1 MSEFREKVWIDDVH
15 CLRSTES
22 AVLCLIENEEIW
34 IPQSQIDDESEVWEE
49 GDSGTLVISQWIAD
63 QKGL

>member
-1 MSEFREKVWIDDVH
+1 MPEFREKCYIADVH
-15 CLRSTES
+15 ALRSTES

-49 GDSGTLVISQWIAD
+49 GDNGTLVISLWIAE

>member
-1 MSEFREKVWIDDVH
+1 MPEFREKCYIADVNI
-15 CLRSTES
+15 LRSTES

-49 GDSGTLVISQWIAD
+49 GDNGTLVISLWIAE